1 MKKKIG
7 RLAEPVMLAGIGEY
21 RKGENTMQT
30 RWALLRMAHYY
41 HLLQS
46 MGDDGPENLSKMEA
60 YCELARP

>member
-1 MKKKIG
+1 
-7 RLAEPVMLAGIGEY
+7 MLAGIGEY